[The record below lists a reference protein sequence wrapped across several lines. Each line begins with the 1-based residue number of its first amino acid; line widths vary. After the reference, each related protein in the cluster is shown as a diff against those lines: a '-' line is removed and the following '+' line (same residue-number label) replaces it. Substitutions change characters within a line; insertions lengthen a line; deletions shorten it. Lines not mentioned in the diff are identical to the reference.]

1 MNDKLRPCPFCG
13 DKKPNVHQCSKQYW
27 VECVVCHANT
37 MIGKNEQLAIRAWNI
52 RPIEDGL
59 RARIAE
65 LEAALKWYADRANY
79 AENPNAD
86 LRYIEGGPGTI
97 VDADYGKR
105 AREALKDDK

>member
-1 MNDKLRPCPFCG
+1 M
-13 DKKPNVHQCSKQYW
+13 S
-27 VECVVCHANT
+27 T
-37 MIGKNEQLAIRAWNI
+37 
-52 RPIEDGL
+52 IELL
-59 RARIAE
+59 RATIDSLLKDNHAYAIRIAE
-65 LEAALKWYADRANY
+65 LEWREEAEVKKIWEQLQRIEELRAALKWYADRANY